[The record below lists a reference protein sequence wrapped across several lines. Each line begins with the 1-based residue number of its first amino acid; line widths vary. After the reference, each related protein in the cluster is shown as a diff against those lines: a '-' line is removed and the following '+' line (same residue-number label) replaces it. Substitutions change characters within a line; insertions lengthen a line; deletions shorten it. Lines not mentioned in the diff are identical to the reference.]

1 MMYVLPPQVIS
12 LSLRSRLLQLRS
24 PISTYLLANPW
35 VIRPPRSSLPS
46 ACSSAASLSSRSRT
60 RTRPYRASITMARR
74 LPGSGHSGPYS
85 SAAPQF
91 MLVERSSRS
100 TGSFLRLAETA
111 GRISLRGVRFDPPVS
126 APPSLTSAPSFAQ
139 VSDPAEPPRN
149 QSLSQHYPCRSPRCR
164 RRLTSPR
171 RRQNVRPPRHNG
183 PGRTARQGRPEGAY
197 QSAARNVKLHRPRIS
212 GSQTR
217 AEAAAGRSSR
227 GDAASRAEHSA
238 LHTRKSRDIS

>member
-1 MMYVLPPQVIS
+1 MMYVLPPHLIS

-24 PISTYLLANPW
+24 PISTYPLPNPW

-46 ACSSAASLSSRSRT
+46 ACSSAASLSSRSKT

-74 LPGSGHSGPYS
+74 LPESGHSGPYS

-126 APPSLTSAPSFAQ
+126 ALASFTSVPSFAQ
-139 VSDPAEPPRN
+139 VSDPAEPLRDH
-149 QSLSQHYPCRSPRCR
+149 HYHSTVLADPSHIK
-164 RRLTSPR
+164 
-171 RRQNVRPPRHNG
+171 VRPTRPPISPAVRLASARDAAM
-183 PGRTARQGRPEGAY
+183 PGWLARRTACWGAT
-197 QSAARNVKLHRPRIS
+197 AGPVPWCWRVGWHGS
-212 GSQTR
+212 GPWC
-217 AEAAAGRSSR
+217 A
-227 GDAASRAEHSA
+227 
-238 LHTRKSRDIS
+238 